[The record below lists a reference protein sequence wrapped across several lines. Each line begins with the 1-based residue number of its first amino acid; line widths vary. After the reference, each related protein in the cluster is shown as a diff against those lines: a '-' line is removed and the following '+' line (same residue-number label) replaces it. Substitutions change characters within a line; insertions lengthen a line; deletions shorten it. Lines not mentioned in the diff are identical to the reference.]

1 MLSPASLL
9 CLLLL
14 ALCPLPQPGSAQRF
28 DRPCSPSV
36 FHVAVE
42 RYSTFVYLTSIRN
55 ELTNASRGA
64 FSFNFTHFEI
74 QPHFA
79 KPETMAPLENEF
91 LSRNIYAVVADYY
104 LSVAVVTYTNGI
116 PYFISGDR
124 EYSTYEYKPQMFQ
137 YQINHDQLNS
147 TLFDLNAAL
156 RREGYTIFTD
166 GTLSSSH
173 FTANVAGKIFTQR
186 VINANTS
193 DSEIFDAMVRN
204 RDLLSS
210 HSWVLVYKPENMH
223 QVVRIF
229 NQSGPAG
236 ALTDKDIFVLPSLE
250 DKQQYLANIRRSSA
264 IVYTFSLD
272 KLGRYNSTELEK
284 VYLKDCFR
292 HFVASII
299 TCKSRDNLT
308 LITGLQSTSIN
319 GQSGYFSYR
328 RGIREGLTVNVMTTE
343 RTLPDSDFLSKTGT
357 WIQNATPAYKVD
369 YFKTT
374 TIKNS
379 LIRFVGVLDQPY
391 LYKNLNG
398 ELTGISYDLI
408 LLMQRNLGF
417 QFEILL
423 AEDGSYGSKRP
434 DGSWTGMMGYLTE
447 NRADM
452 SANFMFALSDRLQA
466 ADMSINLVQSGLLM
480 LLKRTIHPLDFFN
493 VFYPFSWYVWISI
506 MFSMVVL
513 SVTLFVSDKISPNK
527 SDKPMFSF
535 MASFFLVLSSFLMSK
550 VETEPRKPSARLF
563 TLLLWFSTLFYMT
576 TYVSNL
582 VPFLVKPDESVPF
595 TTITELQNATSYRAI
610 FWNNSIAYT
619 TVQRRWPNL
628 VQTAKANWP
637 EDMLQPSAAAAVET
651 LKSND
656 RYVYIDSATT
666 INYQKTKDCVL
677 KTYGPLEEVVYETT
691 MIRKNYPFTNEV
703 RSFLNS
709 VRYSEYQNLEKKY
722 FGLNRC
728 PTSVINPADKIPLS
742 FSYFAGLFA
751 AVGIGSVLGFLYIIL
766 HWVYRKVVLW
776 LARRRSRNKLEYG
789 KTYEA
794 EIIKITKEGVWV
806 KIEGRQEVF
815 FIANNSLHSDPTK
828 IKTAKSLQLRVRQK
842 IQVQYFGKDSATNN
856 RIFARLFENS
866 EWLQAE
872 RNRVVDSDSD

>member
-284 VYLKDCFR
+284 
-292 HFVASII
+292 
-299 TCKSRDNLT
+299 
-308 LITGLQSTSIN
+308 
-319 GQSGYFSYR
+319 SGYFSYR

-379 LIRFVGVLDQPY
+379 LIRFVGVL
-391 LYKNLNG
+391 
-398 ELTGISYDLI
+398 
-408 LLMQRNLGF
+408 
-417 QFEILL
+417 
-423 AEDGSYGSKRP
+423 
-434 DGSWTGMMGYLTE
+434 
-447 NRADM
+447 RADM